1 MSENII
7 VELTSIEIENIIII
21 QFVTTETA
29 LEKSDSVY
37 YIECGHEI
45 ISLCGIRSHVIKFP
59 CSVTRYFSQFLLLKM
74 RFASCPKW
82 CVEFASS
89 SNSKPKGLKM
99 N

>member
-29 LEKSDSVY
+29 LEKSDSVN

-45 ISLCGIRSHVIKFP
+45 TSLCGIRSHIIKFF
-59 CSVTRYFSQFLLLKM
+59 CSVTRYDRKYHYYILFVTTETALEKSD
-74 RFASCPKW
+74 S
-82 CVEFASS
+82 V
-89 SNSKPKGLKM
+89 N
-99 N
+99 